1 MILERTTDHGMN
13 IGMRKMILVPKLV
26 SEVCLDNEEVKVE
39 VQIYNASRQRL
50 RISKKT
56 SIAKVYLGSR
66 EREFELKVSAAVLR
80 WDTIFRN
87 RN

>member
-1 MILERTTDHGMN
+1 MLFVMRTWA
-13 IGMRKMILVPKLV
+13 LV
-26 SEVCLDNEEVKVE
+26 SSHNRALGGTT
-39 VQIYNASRQRL
+39 RQRL